1 MMTAKHTDREFE
13 AELSDL
19 RERLLRM
26 GGRVEHMI
34 ALAVRAFVA
43 RDDAQ
48 ARSTIALDEQVNTDE
63 VEIDE
68 ACLAILARR
77 QPLASDLRFIA
88 LALKMVTDLERIGDL
103 AVNVCERAIAIRDEP
118 GAVSW
123 NGAERMADAAQS
135 MLKEAMDALVARDAQ
150 RARSV
155 IERDEQVDDL
165 YHQALPE
172 LFRMM
177 AKSPDLLQS
186 GLHCQAV
193 AKHLE
198 RIGDHATNIAE
209 EVVYM
214 VEATDLRHA
223 GRRAKP

>member
-1 MMTAKHTDREFE
+1 MTAQRHTDREFE
-13 AELSDL
+13 AELSAL
-19 RERLLRM
+19 RERILRM
-26 GGRVEHMI
+26 AGRVEHMI
-34 ALAVRAFVA
+34 ALAVRAFTT
-43 RDDAQ
+43 RDEELAK
-48 ARSTIALDEQVNTDE
+48 STIALDEQVNTDE

-103 AVNVCERAIAIRDEP
+103 AVNVSERAIAIAKEP
-118 GAVSW
+118 ALSW
-123 NGAERMADAAQS
+123 SGAEPMAESAQS
-135 MLKEAMDALVARDAQ
+135 MLKQAMDALVSRDAA
-150 RARSV
+150 RARAV
-155 IERDEQVDDL
+155 VDRDEDVDEL
-165 YHQALPE
+165 YHRALRD
-172 LFRMM
+172 LFRLM
-177 AKSPDLLQS
+177 AGSPALLQS

-214 VEATDLRHA
+214 VEATDIRHA
-223 GRRAKP
+223 GKRSKA

>member
-1 MMTAKHTDREFE
+1 MKHTDREFE
-13 AELSDL
+13 AELSAL
-19 RERLLRM
+19 RERILRM
-26 GGRVEHMI
+26 AGRVERMI
-34 ALAVRAFVA
+34 ALAVRAFMA
-43 RDDAQ
+43 RDEAL
-48 ARSTIALDEQVNTDE
+48 AATTILLDEEVNTDE

-103 AVNVCERAIAIRDEP
+103 AVNVCERAIAIAKEP
-118 GAVSW
+118 AMAWS
-123 NGAERMADAAQS
+123 GAEMMAEATQA
-135 MLKEAMDALVARDAQ
+135 MLKQAMDALVTRDASRARD
-150 RARSV
+150 V
-155 IERDEQVDDL
+155 IDSDEQVDEL
-165 YHQALPE
+165 YHRALPE
-172 LFRMM
+172 LFRLMSR
-177 AKSPDLLQS
+177 SPELLQS

-214 VEATDLRHA
+214 VEATDIRHA
-223 GRRAKP
+223 GKRAKP